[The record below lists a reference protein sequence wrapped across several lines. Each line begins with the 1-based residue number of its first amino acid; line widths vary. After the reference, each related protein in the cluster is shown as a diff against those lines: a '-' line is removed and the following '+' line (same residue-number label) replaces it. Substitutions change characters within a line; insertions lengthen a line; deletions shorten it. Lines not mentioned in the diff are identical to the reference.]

1 MSSLSTLLHPVKNL
15 RIEIPPLS
23 EDIFETKPVKPKR
36 CCQEGCKKKLM
47 LTDFACKC
55 GEYHC
60 SAHRIPEAHN
70 CHFDFKEDHKEV
82 LLKTMSSAITAKK
95 IDSL

>member
-1 MSSLSTLLHPVKNL
+1 MSTVSTLLHSYKNL
-15 RIEIPPLS
+15 RIEIPPIS

-36 CCQEGCKKKLM
+36 CCQDGCKKKLM

-60 SAHRIPEAHN
+60 SAHRIPEAHY
-70 CHFDFKEDHKEV
+70 CSFDFKENHKEN
-82 LLKTMSSAITAKK
+82 LLKTMSTAVVAKK
-95 IDSL
+95 IDTL